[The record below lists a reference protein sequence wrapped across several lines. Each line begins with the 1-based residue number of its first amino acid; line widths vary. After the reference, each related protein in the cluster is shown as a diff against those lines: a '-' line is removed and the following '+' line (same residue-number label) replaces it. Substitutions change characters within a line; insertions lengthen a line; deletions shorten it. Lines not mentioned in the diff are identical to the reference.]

1 MKVPQ
6 PVIRFEKSYNRPHCF
21 TESHVNFVVRMAP
34 VNASIAYKLCGMFG
48 VADDKV
54 KIGVFF
60 AGLHHCATVTSV
72 NLLRSGIRRMA
83 SQDICSFLG
92 KKA

>member
-60 AGLHHCATVTSV
+60 AGLHHRDKREFTAFGNTK
-72 NLLRSGIRRMA
+72 NGKSGHM
-83 SQDICSFLG
+83 
-92 KKA
+92 